1 MPRECATLWLKPKVC
16 DCFLLCFPSCSC
28 QSFLFYSPACPARS
42 QDYVLSFILLFWK
55 AGGRRPRANA
65 TCTMQQVSSHEPQ
78 HKLQGL
84 VISKIIFFFLS
95 FFFFPP
101 ISFHISRI
109 RKFNFDGR
117 LKYKPRNELIY
128 IAWEQNLRYTL
139 LISCSNLLIIPP
151 GALWNNRSSVTPSG
165 SKGLATL

>member
-95 FFFFPP
+95 FFFSPQLVSTSLGSESLILMEDSNTNQGMNLYTLHGNKTSDILF
-101 ISFHISRI
+101 SFHAVIS
-109 RKFNFDGR
+109 
-117 LKYKPRNELIY
+117 
-128 IAWEQNLRYTL
+128 W
-139 LISCSNLLIIPP
+139 
-151 GALWNNRSSVTPSG
+151 
-165 SKGLATL
+165 